1 MKKHQLLR
9 LVQLAI
15 LLALTIVLQ
24 TLGNNFKIGP
34 VSISLVLIPI
44 VLGGI
49 LHGPWAGGLLGLV
62 FGLITLG
69 EPMAQTLLPLSPFMT
84 VVICV
89 GKGTLA
95 GIGAGFIYK
104 LVAKKNKRAA
114 LFAASAAAPLINTL
128 FFITGCTVIADTVI
142 ASGTF
147 GAIPADTPRWMFF
160 LMVAAG
166 VSVNFLAELIVNL
179 LAAPA
184 LYRVTETIEKRLI
197 K

>member
-1 MKKHQLLR
+1 MKKQKILQ

-24 TLGNNFKIGP
+24 TVGNHFKIGP

-49 LHGPWAGGLLGLV
+49 LHGPLAGGLLGLV

-69 EPMAQTLLPLSPFMT
+69 EPMAQTLLPLSPIMT

-95 GIGAGFIYK
+95 GIGAGLFYR
-104 LVAKKNKRAA
+104 LVAKKNKKGA
-114 LFAASAAAPLINTL
+114 LFAAAAAAPVINTL

-147 GAIPADTPRWMFF
+147 GPIPADTPWWMFF

-184 LYRVTETIEKRLI
+184 LHRVIETIEKRL
-197 K
+197 KK